1 MKLIEYKQFGNL
13 EEDKKLNKKK
23 IAVVGI
29 ILIILLIIAILIV
42 TYMAS
47 SKFRNFM
54 DKYILMK
61 IISEGNT
68 PSISIETDENIYT
81 YAYHDYVVVLKNNE
95 LNLYNSSGKSVQTL
109 KINVSAPVFETK
121 GKYLAIAEKGQQ
133 KVYLVKDKKIVW
145 ENNVE
150 GNITKIGVN
159 ENGFVA
165 VAVSGTSYKSVITLI
180 DNKGNEVF
188 KTFLSSTLVTDV
200 SISSDNKYLSFC
212 ESDISGTLIESRVKV
227 VSIDDAKQKPENA
240 IIYTYQ
246 IPSNMLVC
254 NLEYH
259 QKNEL
264 MCMTESQI
272 LSLKNGGITIVED
285 FSKSNNTTFAGIRLS
300 KYYFKIIENMNGIN
314 NQTSDVEIHNSNGKN
329 SSVYTINGIAKSV
342 CSKEGV
348 IAVNVGTEVYFINE
362 KGWLIKK
369 FTSNQE
375 IKNIVLAD
383 NIAGIICRNKIQ
395 FIGL

>member
-13 EEDKKLNKKK
+13 DEDRKLNKKK
-23 IAVVGI
+23 IAVVGV
-29 ILIILLIIAILIV
+29 ILIILLIIAILVI
-42 TYMAS
+42 TYISS

-61 IISEGNT
+61 IISEGNA
-68 PSISIETDENIYT
+68 PSISIESEENIYT

-95 LNLYNSSGKSVQTL
+95 LSLYNSSGKNVQTL
-109 KINVSAPVFETK
+109 KLNVSTPVFETK
-121 GKYLAIAEKGQQ
+121 GKYLVVAEKGQQ
-133 KVYLVKDKKIVW
+133 KVYLIKDKKIVW
-145 ENNVE
+145 ENNVD
-150 GNITKIGVN
+150 GNITKVGLN
-159 ENGFVA
+159 DNGYVA

-200 SISSDNKYLSFC
+200 SVSSDNKYLSFC

-272 LSLKNGGITIVED
+272 LSLKNGAISVVED

-300 KYYFKIIENMNGIN
+300 KNYFKIIENMNGIN
-314 NQTSDVEIHNSNGKN
+314 NQTSNVEIHNSNGKGTA
-329 SSVYTINGIAKSV
+329 VYTINGIAKSV
-342 CSKEGV
+342 YSKEGV

-375 IKNIVLAD
+375 IKDIVLAD
-383 NIAGIICRNKIQ
+383 NIAGVICRNKIQ